1 VRAALL
7 DLSPDD
13 EQGAQVLDLFG
24 AASFIPAEA
33 SDYDQIEQVARDLGL
48 VRWPRCRPT
57 ARHP

>member
-1 VRAALL
+1 MRAALL

-33 SDYDQIEQVARDLGL
+33 SDYDQIEQVAHDLGL
-48 VRWPRCRPT
+48 VR
-57 ARHP
+57 